1 LAHTAEDEAAGTAH
15 QPLQLGRSSLR
26 VLAAVAQAQDENPV
40 TTALVAGFSATYP
53 IFGVLVWGHCL
64 RI

>member
-1 LAHTAEDEAAGTAH
+1 LAHTAKNDAAGTAH
-15 QPLQLGRSSLR
+15 QPLQLGRSSFR

-40 TTALVAGFSATYP
+40 TSALFAGFPATDP
-53 IFGVLVWGHCL
+53 IFRVLVWGHCL

>member
-26 VLAAVAQAQDENPV
+26 ILAAVAQAQDENPV
-40 TTALVAGFSATYP
+40 TSALVAGFPATDP
-53 IFGVLVWGHCL
+53 LFRVLVWSHCL